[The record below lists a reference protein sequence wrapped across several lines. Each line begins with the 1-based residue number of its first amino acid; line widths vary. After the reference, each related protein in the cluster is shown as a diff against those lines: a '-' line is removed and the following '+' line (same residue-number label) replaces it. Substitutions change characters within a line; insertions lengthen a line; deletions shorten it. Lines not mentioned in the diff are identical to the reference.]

1 MEYAAVFLLF
11 ALMVAAAVRVL
22 VSGKGITDVVLLLLL
37 FAALCLEPFGGNLS
51 ASPACVFL
59 ASVGAAYIGFY
70 KNFAALFCSFA
81 VAAIAVS
88 SVDNSG
94 AGFNAEV
101 WGYVCSV
108 LLCGVICRPRAAG
121 AVLALGYALGDLYS
135 VFRNYGVVYYADL
148 FSVKVVYVAL
158 FCLVFASFINVLLKF
173 SERDGED
180 VSGYDSRK
188 LPALRLR

>member
-1 MEYAAVFLLF
+1 MEYAAIFLLF

-22 VSGKGITDVVLLLLL
+22 VSGKGITDVALLLLL

-51 ASPACVFL
+51 ASP
-59 ASVGAAYIGFY
+59 AAYIGFY

-180 VSGYDSRK
+180 VSGYGSRK